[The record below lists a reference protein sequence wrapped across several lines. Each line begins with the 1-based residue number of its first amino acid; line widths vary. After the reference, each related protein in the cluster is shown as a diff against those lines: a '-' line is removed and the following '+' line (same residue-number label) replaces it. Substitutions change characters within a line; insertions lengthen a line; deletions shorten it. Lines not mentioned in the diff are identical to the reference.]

1 MLSKG
6 CVCISCPGVRG
17 GGGGGRYVIIVI
29 PIGLHD
35 FFNCIGIARLIH
47 VTRFIPRRRW

>member
-6 CVCISCPGVRG
+6 CVFISCPGVRG
-17 GGGGGRYVIIVI
+17 GGGGGEVCHYCHPHRVARFFL
-29 PIGLHD
+29 LHW
-35 FFNCIGIARLIH
+35 NSPLH